1 MADNLLDKASILL
14 TPTAYD
20 NGSMLSIKPENGDGD
35 FQFQRNSAATRV
47 NAQGLVEN
55 VQIISPE
62 LVSNGNFSEIGTEE
76 VLNGNFSQEGSELIT
91 NGDFAT
97 DSDWT
102 INDWNISGG
111 TLNGSASTG
120 IVFQNNIGVVVG
132 KTYKVVLEISNY
144 TSGLIRFKVGGAS
157 YQNIASEDGVQEFYF
172 VASTTA
178 NNILFSV
185 QSAYTGSID
194 NVSVKEVG
202 QNWTLGSGASVG
214 ENKLNVDASAF
225 DFFATQT
232 ALTNGLT
239 YKVTLDAEVTTGDIL
254 LYTGTQFATINS
266 SDSYTFYTTSDSAQI
281 RFRSG
286 GSGFDGSITNISV
299 KEVGQDWVLGS
310 GVSIADSK
318 LTKSDPSVGNTS
330 ANQVGVFTIGKTYKY
345 TLAVSGNITASDKVV
360 VFATDFTSAGTYEG
374 YYTAPV
380 TSLVFSLRG
389 STNVYSIDSISVKEI
404 TDDTNIPRINYT
416 DGCGSWLLEPQSTNL
431 VTYSEDFSNN
441 SWTKSSV
448 TLTSGFAAPDGT
460 NNAYK
465 LVEGTNNGS
474 HQIYSSFISG
484 SAGNNYTTSFFVK
497 AAQRTWCRIMTYG
510 GTTVFFDLANG
521 VVGAESNASGKIES
535 LSNGWYKVS
544 STYVSQSNERAYL
557 HIAESNNTTSY
568 QGNGTSG
575 IYVFGAQVEAQSQAT
590 SYVPTSGATNTRLQ
604 DIADNS
610 GNSSLINSTE
620 GVLYAEFS
628 ATQEGYLSLND
639 GSSTN
644 RIFLGFA
651 PLSVY
656 TQIRVGGNVSA
667 DMITSAYPSNTILKA
682 AIKYKANDFAL
693 WVNGVEVNT
702 DNSGA
707 TFPSGVLNN
716 LSFNVGGGSSPFY
729 GNTKAIAVYKE
740 ALTDAELQ
748 SLTTQ

>member
-20 NGSMLSIKPENGDGD
+20 NGSMLSIKPESGDGD
-35 FQFQRNSAATRV
+35 FDFSRNSAATRV

-55 VQIISPE
+55 VQIISSE
-62 LVSNGNFSEIGTEE
+62 LVSNGNFSQGSQNWDLGTGWSIG
-76 VLNGNFSQEGSELIT
+76 
-91 NGDFAT
+91 
-97 DSDWT
+97 
-102 INDWNISGG
+102 
-111 TLNGSASTG
+111 
-120 IVFQNNIGVVVG
+120 
-132 KTYKVVLEISNY
+132 
-144 TSGLIRFKVGGAS
+144 
-157 YQNIASEDGVQEFYF
+157 DGV
-172 VASTTA
+172 ASKESGVSTYLLQSM
-178 NNILFSV
+178 ILP
-185 QSAYTGSID
+185 TP
-194 NVSVKEVG
+194 N
-202 QNWTLGSGASVG
+202 
-214 ENKLNVDASAF
+214 
-225 DFFATQT
+225 
-232 ALTNGLT
+232 T
-239 YKVTLDAEVTTGDIL
+239 YKVTFTVSDYVSGDVKWGFTSTTASVFGTPRTANGT
-254 LYTGTQFATINS
+254 YTEYFTHDSDTI
-266 SDSYTFYTTSDSAQI
+266 AL
-281 RFRSG
+281 RFRA
-286 GSGFDGSITNISV
+286 GSSFEGSITN
-299 KEVGQDWVLGS
+299 
-310 GVSIADSK
+310 
-318 LTKSDPSVGNTS
+318 
-330 ANQVGVFTIGKTYKY
+330 
-345 TLAVSGNITASDKVV
+345 
-360 VFATDFTSAGTYEG
+360 
-374 YYTAPV
+374 
-380 TSLVFSLRG
+380 
-389 STNVYSIDSISVKEI
+389 ISVKEI

-748 SLTTQ
+748 SLTTI